1 MDVDLV
7 VKGKV
12 ETCLVVPSWESEK
25 GNEYVVFSEG
35 NYDAPYLRL
44 RLSDDKLT
52 IVEQSKDL
60 SDDELSTKLEELSLG
75 IVEANLSGDDLTAST
90 FTKKSELSRPYDP
103 EKIRVEQKYF
113 SLRQI
118 HDMIK
123 DGDLNLSPDFQ
134 RKLVWNRI
142 GRSRLIESI
151 LLRIPLPMFYF
162 SQDEEGVFY
171 VVDGLQRLSAI
182 NSFMENEYS
191 LRGLEYLDSCEGKF
205 YSKEGQRLD
214 DKYIRRVNSTQI
226 SVSIIDPQS
235 PTKVKYD
242 IFRRLNTGGKPL
254 NAQELRNC
262 IASKET
268 RELLKLMVALPS
280 FKEAVGEMSD
290 SRMGAQELALRF
302 ILFKN
307 YYDTTRSIEGV
318 EEYSDHMDEDLD
330 ACIERLRICSEDK
343 RKEFVSSFD
352 LAMRNAFY
360 LFGKQA
366 FRKVDEKTTEESKR
380 APFNKALFT
389 SFAVLL
395 STYNYEDVSKVPSA
409 SLLPLLASEIKRD
422 SEYLRYLSYGT
433 NGWKNIVQSFIKANS
448 ILQYALVN
456 NGKSE
461 IAQL

>member
-1 MDVDLV
+1 MDIDLV
-7 VKGKV
+7 VKGRV

-35 NYDAPYLRL
+35 NYDAPYMRL
-44 RLSDDKLT
+44 RLVDDRLNV
-52 IVEQSKDL
+52 IERSKDL
-60 SDDELSTKLEELSLG
+60 QDDDLNVKLEELALG

-90 FTKKSELSRPYDP
+90 FTKKSEYSRPYDP

-113 SLRQI
+113 PLRQI
-118 HDMIK
+118 YDMIK

-142 GRSRLIESI
+142 GKSRLIESI

-182 NSFMENEYS
+182 NGFMENEYA
-191 LRGLEYLDSCEGKF
+191 LRGLEYLNECEGRY

-214 DKYIRRVNSTQI
+214 DKYIRRFNSTQI

-268 RELLKLMVALPS
+268 RELLKTMVSLPS
-280 FKEAVGEMSD
+280 FTEAVGEMSD
-290 SRMGAQELALRF
+290 ARMGAQELALRF

-307 YYDTTRSIEGV
+307 YYDKTGSLEGIED
-318 EEYSDHMDEDLD
+318 YSDHMDEDLD
-330 ACIERLRICSEDK
+330 GCIEKLRLCSEEK
-343 RKEFVSSFD
+343 RKEYISSFD
-352 LAMRNAFY
+352 LSMKNAFY

-366 FRKVDEKTTEESKR
+366 FRKVDDKTTEDSRR

-395 STYNYEDVSKVPSA
+395 STYSNDDVTKVASG
-409 SLLPLLASEIKRD
+409 SLLPLLASEMKKD
-422 SEYLRYLSYGT
+422 TEYLRYLSYGT

-456 NGKSE
+456 DGKST